1 MAAGLAALL
10 DDIAALAKLTAAS
23 LDDVAG
29 ATGRASAKAA
39 GVVVDDTAVAPRF
52 VEGVSP
58 KRELPIIKK
67 ITIGSLR
74 NKLLVILPVALLLSQ
89 FAPWLLTPLLMLGGT
104 YLCFEGAEKVI
115 ERFSPNKHAEEE
127 PAANRGPDAEK
138 KIVSGAVR
146 TDLILSSEIMVISLN
161 EVSHE
166 PLLSRTLILVAVAI
180 FITIL
185 VYGVVAVIVKM
196 DDIGLALAKKD
207 SEGAQ
212 KFGRGLVKA
221 MPAVLQVISVV
232 GVFAMLWV
240 GGHIILTG
248 MNDLGFTPVY
258 DWVHH
263 LGESVHHVAGVGP
276 ALAWIVETFFALVLG
291 VIWGCVIVGIVHV
304 LPFGKKHGE
313 GADDDAAAQDG
324 DAAAAERAAS
334 PAGTVADTSD
344 RSTPDDGAPGGD
356 VSGRG
361 TPESRAPGAGSAEG
375 GSTAADRTD

>member
-23 LDDVAG
+23 VDDVAG
-29 ATGRASAKAA
+29 AAGRASAKAA

-52 VEGVSP
+52 VQGVNP

-74 NKLLVILPVALLLSQ
+74 NKLLIILPVALILSQ

-115 ERFSPNKHAEEE
+115 EHLSHQEHAPNE
-127 PAANRGPDAEK
+127 PAADRGPEAEK
-138 KIVSGAVR
+138 KITSGAIR
-146 TDLILSSEIMVISLN
+146 TDLILSAEIMVIALN

-166 PLLSRTLILVAVAI
+166 PFLSRTLILIVVAI
-180 FITIL
+180 FITVL
-185 VYGVVAVIVKM
+185 VYGVVALIVKM
-196 DDIGLALAKKD
+196 DDIGLALAQKD

-221 MPAVLQVISVV
+221 MPTVLSVISIV

-240 GGHIILTG
+240 GGHIILVG
-248 MNDLGFTPVY
+248 MADLGFTPVY

-276 ALAWIVETFFALVLG
+276 ALAWLVETFCALVLG
-291 VIWGCVIVGIVHV
+291 IVWGSIIVGIVHV
-304 LPFGKKHGE
+304 LPFGKKHG
-313 GADDDAAAQDG
+313 DDDVHSSDAAGRESSDG
-324 DAAAAERAAS
+324 DDAVSTHRGNVAAVR
-334 PAGTVADTSD
+334 
-344 RSTPDDGAPGGD
+344 GAPSSG
-356 VSGRG
+356 VSATG
-361 TPESRAPGAGSAEG
+361 APSSKNSHEDG
-375 GSTAADRTD
+375 GSTAVSEPPRG

>member
-23 LDDVAG
+23 VDDVAG
-29 ATGRASAKAA
+29 AAGRASAKAA

-52 VEGVSP
+52 VQGVNP

-74 NKLLVILPVALLLSQ
+74 NKLLIILPVALILSQ

-115 ERFSPNKHAEEE
+115 EHLSHQEHAPNE
-127 PAANRGPDAEK
+127 PAADRGPEAEK
-138 KIVSGAVR
+138 KITSGAIR
-146 TDLILSSEIMVISLN
+146 TDLILSAEIMVIALN

-166 PLLSRTLILVAVAI
+166 PFLTRTLILIVVAI
-180 FITIL
+180 FITVL
-185 VYGVVAVIVKM
+185 VYGVVALIVKM
-196 DDIGLALAKKD
+196 DDIGLALAQKD

-221 MPAVLQVISVV
+221 MPTVLSVISIV

-240 GGHIILTG
+240 GGHIILVG
-248 MNDLGFTPVY
+248 MADLGFTPVY

-276 ALAWIVETFFALVLG
+276 ALAWLVETFCALVLG
-291 VIWGCVIVGIVHV
+291 IVWGSIIVGIVHV
-304 LPFGKKHGE
+304 LPFGKKHGDDDVHSSDAAGRE
-313 GADDDAAAQDG
+313 SSDADDAVSTHRGNVAAV
-324 DAAAAERAAS
+324 R
-334 PAGTVADTSD
+334 
-344 RSTPDDGAPGGD
+344 GAPSSG
-356 VSGRG
+356 VSA
-361 TPESRAPGAGSAEG
+361 TGASSSADPHVEG
-375 GSTAADRTD
+375 GSTAVSEPPRG

>member
-23 LDDVAG
+23 VDDVAG
-29 ATGRASAKAA
+29 AAGRASAKAA

-52 VEGVSP
+52 VQGVNP

-74 NKLLVILPVALLLSQ
+74 NKLLIILPVALILSQ

-115 ERFSPNKHAEEE
+115 EHLSHQEHAPNE
-127 PAANRGPDAEK
+127 PAADRGPEAEK
-138 KIVSGAVR
+138 KITSGAIR
-146 TDLILSSEIMVISLN
+146 TDLILSAEIMVIALN

-166 PLLSRTLILVAVAI
+166 PFLSRTLILIVVAI
-180 FITIL
+180 VITVL
-185 VYGVVAVIVKM
+185 VYGVVALIVKM
-196 DDIGLALAKKD
+196 DDIGLALAQKD

-221 MPAVLQVISVV
+221 MPTVLSVISIV

-240 GGHIILTG
+240 GGHIILRG
-248 MNDLGFTPVY
+248 MADLGFTPVY

-276 ALAWIVETFFALVLG
+276 ALAWLVETFCALVLG
-291 VIWGCVIVGIVHV
+291 IVWGSIIVGIVHV
-304 LPFGKKHGE
+304 LPFGKKHGDDDVHSSDAAGRE
-313 GADDDAAAQDG
+313 SSDADDAVSTHRGNVAAV
-324 DAAAAERAAS
+324 R
-334 PAGTVADTSD
+334 
-344 RSTPDDGAPGGD
+344 GAPSSG
-356 VSGRG
+356 VSA
-361 TPESRAPGAGSAEG
+361 TGASSSADPHVEG
-375 GSTAADRTD
+375 GSTAVSEPPRG

>member
-23 LDDVAG
+23 VDDVAG
-29 ATGRASAKAA
+29 AAGRASAKAA

-52 VEGVSP
+52 VQGVNP

-74 NKLLVILPVALLLSQ
+74 NKLLIILPVALILSQ

-115 ERFSPNKHAEEE
+115 EHLSHQEHAPNE
-127 PAANRGPDAEK
+127 PAADRGPEAEK
-138 KIVSGAVR
+138 KITSGAIR
-146 TDLILSSEIMVISLN
+146 TDLILSAEIMVIALN

-166 PLLSRTLILVAVAI
+166 PFLSRTLILIVVAI
-180 FITIL
+180 FITVL
-185 VYGVVAVIVKM
+185 VYGVVALIVKM
-196 DDIGLALAKKD
+196 DDIGLALAQKD

-221 MPAVLQVISVV
+221 MPTVLSVISIV

-240 GGHIILTG
+240 GGHIILVG
-248 MNDLGFTPVY
+248 MADLGFTPVY

-276 ALAWIVETFFALVLG
+276 ALAWLVETFCALVLG
-291 VIWGCVIVGIVHV
+291 IVWGSIIVGIVHV
-304 LPFGKKHGE
+304 LPFGKKHGDDDVHSSDAAGRE
-313 GADDDAAAQDG
+313 SSDADDAVSTHRGNVAAV
-324 DAAAAERAAS
+324 R
-334 PAGTVADTSD
+334 
-344 RSTPDDGAPGGD
+344 GAPSSG
-356 VSGRG
+356 VSA
-361 TPESRAPGAGSAEG
+361 TGASSSADPHVEG
-375 GSTAADRTD
+375 GSTAVSEPPRG

>member
-23 LDDVAG
+23 VDDVAG
-29 ATGRASAKAA
+29 AAGRASAKAA

-52 VEGVSP
+52 VQGVNP

-74 NKLLVILPVALLLSQ
+74 NKLLIILPVALILSQ

-115 ERFSPNKHAEEE
+115 EHLSHQEHAPNE
-127 PAANRGPDAEK
+127 PAADRGPEAEK
-138 KIVSGAVR
+138 KITSGAIR
-146 TDLILSSEIMVISLN
+146 TDLILSAEIMVIALN

-166 PLLSRTLILVAVAI
+166 PFLSRTLILIVVAI
-180 FITIL
+180 VITVL
-185 VYGVVAVIVKM
+185 VYGVVALIVKM
-196 DDIGLALAKKD
+196 DDIGLALAQKD

-221 MPAVLQVISVV
+221 MPTVLSVISIV

-240 GGHIILTG
+240 GGHIILMG
-248 MNDLGFTPVY
+248 MADLGFTPVY

-276 ALAWIVETFFALVLG
+276 ALAWLVETFCALVLG
-291 VIWGCVIVGIVHV
+291 IVWGSIIVGIVHV
-304 LPFGKKHGE
+304 LPFGKKHGDDDVHSSDAAGRE
-313 GADDDAAAQDG
+313 SSDADDAVSTHRGNVAAV
-324 DAAAAERAAS
+324 R
-334 PAGTVADTSD
+334 
-344 RSTPDDGAPGGD
+344 GAPSSG
-356 VSGRG
+356 VSA
-361 TPESRAPGAGSAEG
+361 TGASSSADPHVEG
-375 GSTAADRTD
+375 GSTAVSEPPRG

>member
-23 LDDVAG
+23 VDDIAG
-29 ATGRASAKAA
+29 AAGRASAKAA

-52 VEGVSP
+52 VQGVNP

-74 NKLLVILPVALLLSQ
+74 NKLLIILPVALILSQ

-115 ERFSPNKHAEEE
+115 EHLSHQEHAPNE
-127 PAANRGPDAEK
+127 PAADRGPEAEK
-138 KIVSGAVR
+138 KITSGAIR
-146 TDLILSSEIMVISLN
+146 TDLILSAEIMVIALN

-166 PLLSRTLILVAVAI
+166 PFLSRTLILIVVAI
-180 FITIL
+180 FITVL
-185 VYGVVAVIVKM
+185 VYGVVALIVKM
-196 DDIGLALAKKD
+196 DDIGLALAQKD

-221 MPAVLQVISVV
+221 MPTVLSVISIV

-240 GGHIILTG
+240 GGHIILMG
-248 MNDLGFTPVY
+248 MADLGFTPVY

-276 ALAWIVETFFALVLG
+276 ALAWLVETFCALVLG
-291 VIWGCVIVGIVHV
+291 IVWGSIIVGIVHV
-304 LPFGKKHGE
+304 LPFGKKHGDDDVHSSDAAGRE
-313 GADDDAAAQDG
+313 SSDADDAVSTHRGNVAAV
-324 DAAAAERAAS
+324 R
-334 PAGTVADTSD
+334 
-344 RSTPDDGAPGGD
+344 GAPSSG
-356 VSGRG
+356 VSA
-361 TPESRAPGAGSAEG
+361 TGASSSADPHVEG
-375 GSTAADRTD
+375 GSTAVSEPPRG

>member
-23 LDDVAG
+23 VDDVAG
-29 ATGRASAKAA
+29 AAGRASAKAA

-52 VEGVSP
+52 VQGVNP

-74 NKLLVILPVALLLSQ
+74 NKLLIILPVALILSQ

-115 ERFSPNKHAEEE
+115 EHLSHQEHAPNE
-127 PAANRGPDAEK
+127 PAAGRGPEAEK
-138 KIVSGAVR
+138 KITSGAIR
-146 TDLILSSEIMVISLN
+146 TDLILSAEIMVIALN

-166 PLLSRTLILVAVAI
+166 PFLTRTLILIVVAI
-180 FITIL
+180 FITVL
-185 VYGVVAVIVKM
+185 VYGVVALIVKM
-196 DDIGLALAKKD
+196 DDIGLALAQKD

-221 MPAVLQVISVV
+221 MPTVLSVISIV

-240 GGHIILTG
+240 GGHIILVG
-248 MNDLGFTPVY
+248 MADLGFTPVY

-276 ALAWIVETFFALVLG
+276 ALAWLVETFCALVLG
-291 VIWGCVIVGIVHV
+291 IVWGSIIVGIVHV
-304 LPFGKKHGE
+304 LPFGKKHGDDDVHSSDAAGRE
-313 GADDDAAAQDG
+313 SSDADDAVSTHRGNVAAV
-324 DAAAAERAAS
+324 R
-334 PAGTVADTSD
+334 
-344 RSTPDDGAPGGD
+344 GAPSSG
-356 VSGRG
+356 VSA
-361 TPESRAPGAGSAEG
+361 TGASSSADPHVEG
-375 GSTAADRTD
+375 GSTAVSEPPRG

>member
-23 LDDVAG
+23 VDDVAG
-29 ATGRASAKAA
+29 AAGRASAKAA

-52 VEGVSP
+52 VQGVNP

-74 NKLLVILPVALLLSQ
+74 NKLLIILPVALILSQ

-115 ERFSPNKHAEEE
+115 EHLSHQEHAPNE
-127 PAANRGPDAEK
+127 PAADRGPEAEK
-138 KIVSGAVR
+138 KITSGAIR
-146 TDLILSSEIMVISLN
+146 TDLILSAEIMVIALN

-166 PLLSRTLILVAVAI
+166 PFLTRTLILIVVAI
-180 FITIL
+180 FITVL
-185 VYGVVAVIVKM
+185 VYGVVALIVKM
-196 DDIGLALAKKD
+196 DDIGLALAQKD

-221 MPAVLQVISVV
+221 MPTVLSVISIV

-240 GGHIILTG
+240 GGHIILVG
-248 MNDLGFTPVY
+248 MADLGFTPVY

-276 ALAWIVETFFALVLG
+276 ALAWLVETFCALVLG
-291 VIWGCVIVGIVHV
+291 IVWGSIIVGIVHV
-304 LPFGKKHGE
+304 LPFGKKHGDDDVHSSDAAGRE
-313 GADDDAAAQDG
+313 SSDADDAVSTHRGNVAAVRGAPSSG
-324 DAAAAERAAS
+324 VSATGAS
-334 PAGTVADTSD
+334 PSAD
-344 RSTPDDGAPGGD
+344 PH
-356 VSGRG
+356 V
-361 TPESRAPGAGSAEG
+361 EG
-375 GSTAADRTD
+375 GSTAVSEPPRG

>member
-23 LDDVAG
+23 VDDIAG
-29 ATGRASAKAA
+29 AAGRASAKAA

-52 VEGVSP
+52 VQGVNP

-74 NKLLVILPVALLLSQ
+74 NKLLIILPVALILSQ

-115 ERFSPNKHAEEE
+115 EHLSHQEHAPDE
-127 PAANRGPDAEK
+127 PAADRGPEAEK
-138 KIVSGAVR
+138 KITSGAIR
-146 TDLILSSEIMVISLN
+146 TDLILSAEIMVIALN

-166 PLLSRTLILVAVAI
+166 PFLSRTLILIVVAI
-180 FITIL
+180 VITVL
-185 VYGVVAVIVKM
+185 VYGVVALIVKM
-196 DDIGLALAKKD
+196 DDIGLALAQKD

-221 MPAVLQVISVV
+221 MPTVLSVISIV

-240 GGHIILTG
+240 GGHIILMG
-248 MNDLGFTPVY
+248 MADLGFTPVY

-276 ALAWIVETFFALVLG
+276 ALAWLVETFCALVLG
-291 VIWGCVIVGIVHV
+291 IVWGSIIVGIVHV
-304 LPFGKKHGE
+304 LPFGKKHGDDDVHSSDAAGRE
-313 GADDDAAAQDG
+313 SSDADDAVSTHRGNVAAV
-324 DAAAAERAAS
+324 R
-334 PAGTVADTSD
+334 
-344 RSTPDDGAPGGD
+344 GAPSSG
-356 VSGRG
+356 VSA
-361 TPESRAPGAGSAEG
+361 TGASSSADPHVEG
-375 GSTAADRTD
+375 GSTAVSESPRS

>member
-23 LDDVAG
+23 VDDVAG
-29 ATGRASAKAA
+29 AAGRASAKAA

-52 VEGVSP
+52 VQGVNP

-74 NKLLVILPVALLLSQ
+74 NKLLIILPVALILSQ

-115 ERFSPNKHAEEE
+115 EHLSHQEHAPNE
-127 PAANRGPDAEK
+127 PAADRGPEAEK
-138 KIVSGAVR
+138 KITSGAIR
-146 TDLILSSEIMVISLN
+146 TDLILSAEIMVIALN

-166 PLLSRTLILVAVAI
+166 PFLSRTLILIVVAI
-180 FITIL
+180 VITVL
-185 VYGVVAVIVKM
+185 VYGVVALIVKM
-196 DDIGLALAKKD
+196 DDIGLALAQKE

-221 MPAVLQVISVV
+221 MPTVLSVISIV

-240 GGHIILTG
+240 GGHIILVG
-248 MNDLGFTPVY
+248 MADLGFTPVY

-276 ALAWIVETFFALVLG
+276 ALAWLVETFCALVLG
-291 VIWGCVIVGIVHV
+291 IVWGSIIVGIVHV
-304 LPFGKKHGE
+304 LPFGKKHG
-313 GADDDAAAQDG
+313 DDDVHSSDAAGRESSDG
-324 DAAAAERAAS
+324 DDAVSTHRGNVAAVR
-334 PAGTVADTSD
+334 
-344 RSTPDDGAPGGD
+344 GAPSSG
-356 VSGRG
+356 VSATG
-361 TPESRAPGAGSAEG
+361 TSSSADPHVEG
-375 GSTAADRTD
+375 GSTAVSEPPRG

>member
-23 LDDVAG
+23 VDDIAG
-29 ATGRASAKAA
+29 AAGRASAKAA

-52 VEGVSP
+52 VQGVNP

-74 NKLLVILPVALLLSQ
+74 NKLLIILPVALILSQ

-115 ERFSPNKHAEEE
+115 EHLSHQEHAPNE
-127 PAANRGPDAEK
+127 PAADRGPEAEK
-138 KIVSGAVR
+138 KITSGAIR
-146 TDLILSSEIMVISLN
+146 TDLILSAEIMVIALN

-166 PLLSRTLILVAVAI
+166 PFLSRTLILIVVAI
-180 FITIL
+180 VITVL
-185 VYGVVAVIVKM
+185 VYGVVALIVKM
-196 DDIGLALAKKD
+196 DDIGLALAQKD

-221 MPAVLQVISVV
+221 MPTVLSVISIV

-240 GGHIILTG
+240 GGHIILVG
-248 MNDLGFTPVY
+248 MADLGFTPVY

-276 ALAWIVETFFALVLG
+276 ALAWLVETFCALVLG
-291 VIWGCVIVGIVHV
+291 IVWGSIIVGIVHV
-304 LPFGKKHGE
+304 LPFGKKHGDDDVHSSDAAGRE
-313 GADDDAAAQDG
+313 SSDADDAVSTHRGNVAAV
-324 DAAAAERAAS
+324 R
-334 PAGTVADTSD
+334 
-344 RSTPDDGAPGGD
+344 GAPSSG
-356 VSGRG
+356 VSA
-361 TPESRAPGAGSAEG
+361 TGASSSADPHVEG
-375 GSTAADRTD
+375 GSTAVSEPPRG

>member
-127 PAANRGPDAEK
+127 LAADRGPDAEK

-212 KFGRGLVKA
+212 KVRPRTGQGHACGAAGHLRGGRLRHAVGRRAHHPHGHERSRLHARLRLGAPPRRVRPPRGGRGSGARVDRGD
-221 MPAVLQVISVV
+221 VLRA
-232 GVFAMLWV
+232 GAR
-240 GGHIILTG
+240 G
-248 MNDLGFTPVY
+248 
-258 DWVHH
+258 H
-263 LGESVHHVAGVGP
+263 LGLRDRGYRP
-276 ALAWIVETFFALVLG
+276 
-291 VIWGCVIVGIVHV
+291 C
-304 LPFGKKHGE
+304 
-313 GADDDAAAQDG
+313 AAVR
-324 DAAAAERAAS
+324 EE
-334 PAGTVADTSD
+334 
-344 RSTPDDGAPGGD
+344 AP
-356 VSGRG
+356 R
-361 TPESRAPGAGSAEG
+361 
-375 GSTAADRTD
+375 

>member
-23 LDDVAG
+23 VDDVAG
-29 ATGRASAKAA
+29 AAGRASAKAA

-52 VEGVSP
+52 VQGVNP

-74 NKLLVILPVALLLSQ
+74 NKLLIILPVALILSQ

-115 ERFSPNKHAEEE
+115 EHLSHQEHAPNE
-127 PAANRGPDAEK
+127 PAADRGPEAEK
-138 KIVSGAVR
+138 KITSGAIR
-146 TDLILSSEIMVISLN
+146 TDLILSAEIMVIALN

-166 PLLSRTLILVAVAI
+166 PFLTRTLILIVVAI
-180 FITIL
+180 FITVL
-185 VYGVVAVIVKM
+185 VYGVVALIVKM
-196 DDIGLALAKKD
+196 DDIGLALAQKD

-221 MPAVLQVISVV
+221 MPTVLSVISIV

-240 GGHIILTG
+240 GGHIILVG
-248 MNDLGFTPVY
+248 MADLGFTPVY

-276 ALAWIVETFFALVLG
+276 ALAWLVETFCALVLG
-291 VIWGCVIVGIVHV
+291 IVWGSIIVGIVHV
-304 LPFGKKHGE
+304 LPFGKKHGDDDVHSSDAAGRE
-313 GADDDAAAQDG
+313 SSDADDAVSTHRRNVAAV
-324 DAAAAERAAS
+324 R
-334 PAGTVADTSD
+334 
-344 RSTPDDGAPGGD
+344 GAPSSG
-356 VSGRG
+356 VSA
-361 TPESRAPGAGSAEG
+361 TGASSSADPHVEG
-375 GSTAADRTD
+375 GSTAVSEPPRG

>member
-23 LDDVAG
+23 VDDVAG
-29 ATGRASAKAA
+29 AAGRASAKAA

-52 VEGVSP
+52 VQGVNP

-74 NKLLVILPVALLLSQ
+74 NKLLIILPVALILSQ

-115 ERFSPNKHAEEE
+115 EHLSHQEHTPNE
-127 PAANRGPDAEK
+127 PAADRGPEAEK
-138 KIVSGAVR
+138 KITSGAIR
-146 TDLILSSEIMVISLN
+146 TDLILSAEIMVIALN

-166 PLLSRTLILVAVAI
+166 PFLTRTLILIVVAI
-180 FITIL
+180 FITVL
-185 VYGVVAVIVKM
+185 VYGVVALIVKM
-196 DDIGLALAKKD
+196 DDIGLALAQKD

-221 MPAVLQVISVV
+221 MPTVLSVISIV

-240 GGHIILTG
+240 GGHIILVG
-248 MNDLGFTPVY
+248 MADLGFTPVY

-276 ALAWIVETFFALVLG
+276 ALAWLVETFCALVLG
-291 VIWGCVIVGIVHV
+291 IVWGSIIVGIVHV
-304 LPFGKKHGE
+304 LPFGKKHGDDDVHSSDAAGRE
-313 GADDDAAAQDG
+313 SSDADDAVSTHRGNVAAV
-324 DAAAAERAAS
+324 R
-334 PAGTVADTSD
+334 
-344 RSTPDDGAPGGD
+344 GAPSSG
-356 VSGRG
+356 VSA
-361 TPESRAPGAGSAEG
+361 TGASSSADPHVEG
-375 GSTAADRTD
+375 GSTAVSEPPRG